1 VNQPVERPSQVSQ
14 AVERPPQANQPVER
28 RRQSWREFRLAYPG
42 IITVLFVA
50 LVSMVAIDGWLV
62 YQRVRYARE
71 IARLRA
77 SMTDQERRKA
87 DMVIAAEQ
95 NRTRVAL
102 ELMRR
107 QANIDKDLHLSVAVD
122 SGVMYLERDGA
133 LLREMPV
140 EVGSEKR
147 VGAAPDTLKIV
158 APRGARTVERVLG
171 AKDRWEIPRW
181 VYVDRGLPVP
191 EDRMVAGALGP
202 GAIVLSGGAVIYT
215 HPTDGPLRDST
226 YVLPGAIRAR
236 VQDLRAI
243 APNLTP
249 GMSVYL
255 Y

>member
-1 VNQPVERPSQVSQ
+1 MTQP
-14 AVERPPQANQPVER
+14 PVER

-42 IITVLFVA
+42 IISVLFVV
-50 LVSMVAIDGWLV
+50 LVSMIAIDGWLI

-71 IARLRA
+71 ISRLRA
-77 SMTDQERRKA
+77 GMTDQERRKA
-87 DMVIAAEQ
+87 DMVVGAEQ
-95 NRTRVAL
+95 NRMRVAL

-107 QANIDKDLHLSVAVD
+107 QANIDKDLHISVAVD
-122 SGVMYLERDGA
+122 SGVMYLEREGA

-140 EVGSEKR
+140 DVGREKR
-147 VGAAPDTLKIV
+147 LGAASDTLKIV

-171 AKDRWEIPRW
+171 AKDRWEIPKW
-181 VYVDRGLPVP
+181 VYLDRGLPVP
-191 EDRMVAGALGP
+191 EDRMVVGALGA
-202 GAIVLSGGAVIYT
+202 GAIVLSGGAVIYSRPVT
-215 HPTDGPLRDST
+215 GPLSDST

-236 VQDLRAI
+236 TQDLRAI

>member
-1 VNQPVERPSQVSQ
+1 VKPPVD
-14 AVERPPQANQPVER
+14 R

-42 IITVLFVA
+42 IISVLLVV
-50 LVSMVAIDGWLV
+50 LVSMIAIDGWLL
-62 YQRVRYARE
+62 YQRIRYERE

-77 SMTDQERRKA
+77 GMTDQERRKA
-87 DMVIAAEQ
+87 DMVVAAEQ
-95 NRTRVAL
+95 NRMRVAL

-122 SGVMYLERDGA
+122 SGVMYLEREGA
-133 LLREMPV
+133 LLREMPID
-140 EVGSEKR
+140 VGAEKR
-147 VGAAPDTLKIV
+147 VGVAPDTLKIV

-171 AKDRWEIPRW
+171 AKDRWEVPRW

-191 EDRMVAGALGP
+191 EERMVAGALGA
-202 GAIVLSGGAVIYT
+202 GAIILSGGAVIYG
-215 HPTDGPLRDST
+215 HPASGPLSDSS

-236 VQDLRAI
+236 TQDLRAI

>member
-1 VNQPVERPSQVSQ
+1 MTP
-14 AVERPPQANQPVER
+14 PVER

-62 YQRVRYARE
+62 YQRVRYAGE
-71 IARLRA
+71 TARLRA

-107 QANIDKDLHLSVAVD
+107 QANIDKDLHISVAVD

-140 EVGSEKR
+140 DVGSETR
-147 VGAAPDTLKIV
+147 VGASPDTLKIV

-171 AKDRWEIPRW
+171 AKDRWEIPKW
-181 VYVDRGLPVP
+181 VYLDRGLPVP
-191 EDRMVAGALGP
+191 DDRMVAGARGP
-202 GAIVLSGGAVIYT
+202 RAGGVYGGGGFFT
-215 HPTDGPLRDST
+215 HPAAGP
-226 YVLPGAIRAR
+226 VR
-236 VQDLRAI
+236 V
-243 APNLTP
+243 
-249 GMSVYL
+249 
-255 Y
+255 

>member
-14 AVERPPQANQPVER
+14 AVERPPQGNQPVER

-50 LVSMVAIDGWLV
+50 LVSMVAISFWLV

-107 QANIDKDLHLSVAVD
+107 
-122 SGVMYLERDGA
+122 
-133 LLREMPV
+133 
-140 EVGSEKR
+140 
-147 VGAAPDTLKIV
+147 
-158 APRGARTVERVLG
+158 
-171 AKDRWEIPRW
+171 
-181 VYVDRGLPVP
+181 
-191 EDRMVAGALGP
+191 
-202 GAIVLSGGAVIYT
+202 
-215 HPTDGPLRDST
+215 
-226 YVLPGAIRAR
+226 
-236 VQDLRAI
+236 
-243 APNLTP
+243 
-249 GMSVYL
+249 
-255 Y
+255 

>member
-1 VNQPVERPSQVSQ
+1 VTEQ
-14 AVERPPQANQPVER
+14 VER

-42 IITVLFVA
+42 IVTVLFVV

-71 IARLRA
+71 TARLRA

-140 EVGSEKR
+140 DVGSEKR
-147 VGAAPDTLKIV
+147 VGNAPDTMKIV

-171 AKDRWEIPRW
+171 AKDRWEIPKW

-191 EDRMVAGALGP
+191 DDRMVAGALGS

-215 HPTDGPLRDST
+215 HPTDGPLRDSS
-226 YVLPGAIRAR
+226 YVLPGAIRVR

-249 GMSVYL
+249 GMTVYL

>member
-140 EVGSEKR
+140 DVGSEKR

-191 EDRMVAGALGP
+191 EDRMVAGALG
-202 GAIVLSGGAVIYT
+202 
-215 HPTDGPLRDST
+215 
-226 YVLPGAIRAR
+226 
-236 VQDLRAI
+236 LRAI

>member
-1 VNQPVERPSQVSQ
+1 MTEQ
-14 AVERPPQANQPVER
+14 VER

-42 IITVLFVA
+42 IVTVLFVV

-71 IARLRA
+71 TARLRA

-140 EVGSEKR
+140 DVGSEKR
-147 VGAAPDTLKIV
+147 VGNAPDTMKIV

-171 AKDRWEIPRW
+171 AKDRWEIPKW

-191 EDRMVAGALGP
+191 DDRMVAGALGS

-215 HPTDGPLRDST
+215 HPTDGPLRDSS
-226 YVLPGAIRAR
+226 YVLPGAIRVR

-249 GMSVYL
+249 GMTVYL

>member
-1 VNQPVERPSQVSQ
+1 VT
-14 AVERPPQANQPVER
+14 QPVER

-42 IITVLFVA
+42 IITVLFVV

-107 QANIDKDLHLSVAVD
+107 QANIDKDLHLSIAVD

-147 VGAAPDTLKIV
+147 VGTAPDTLKIV

-171 AKDRWEIPRW
+171 AKDRWEVPKW

-191 EDRMVAGALGP
+191 TDRMVAGALGP
-202 GAIVLSGGAVIYT
+202 GAVVLSGGAVIYT
-215 HPTDGPLRDST
+215 HPTDGPLRDSS
-226 YVLPGAIRAR
+226 YVLPGAIRVS

>member
-1 VNQPVERPSQVSQ
+1 MNKP
-14 AVERPPQANQPVER
+14 PVER

-42 IITVLFVA
+42 IISVLFVV
-50 LVSMVAIDGWLV
+50 LLSMIAIDGWLI
-62 YQRVRYARE
+62 YQRVRYSRE
-71 IARLRA
+71 ISRLRA
-77 SMTDQERRKA
+77 GMTDQERRKA
-87 DMVIAAEQ
+87 DLVVAAEQ
-95 NRTRVAL
+95 NRMRVAL

-122 SGVMYLERDGA
+122 SGVMYLEREGA

-140 EVGSEKR
+140 DVGPEKR
-147 VGAAPDTLKIV
+147 VGTAPDTLKMV

-171 AKDRWEIPRW
+171 AKDPWEIPKW

-191 EDRMVAGALGP
+191 EDRMVAGALGA
-202 GAIVLSGGAVIYT
+202 GAIVLSGGAVIYS
-215 HPTDGPLRDST
+215 HPVSGPLSDSA
-226 YVLPGAIRAR
+226 YVLPGGIRAR
-236 VQDLRAI
+236 TQDLRAI